1 MPAHAPRSQMQET
14 ASQYTSSIFE
24 LLNYNLFILGDA
36 RITPLTLIYIVLLA
50 GVLIYLSGKLKDLMV
65 KRLLARLRL
74 DTGAQHAIGTITR
87 YVVLLVGTLVILQTV
102 GINLTTLNVLAGA
115 VGIGIGFGLQ
125 NIANNFISGLI
136 ILFERPIKIGD
147 RIEVQ
152 GITGQVQAISARSTV
167 VRTND
172 NISIIVPNSKFISEN
187 VVNWSFAGNHIRF
200 RVPVLVAYG
209 SDLDLVTKILSEVA
223 IENDDVVSD
232 PPPTV
237 RLLKFEDRGIY
248 FELRAWSRTRVQHP
262 GAFKS
267 ALNFEIYRR
276 FVENGIEF
284 AETKRD
290 SQANGERPNTEYDDS
305 LYERPK
311 SRSAESARQ

>member
-1 MPAHAPRSQMQET
+1 MQET
-14 ASQYTSSIFE
+14 ASQYTSSVFE
-24 LLNYNLFILGDA
+24 LLNYNLFTLGEA
-36 RITPLTLIYIVLLA
+36 KITPLTLIYIALLA
-50 GVLIYLSGKLKDLMV
+50 GLLIYLSGKLKHQME

-74 DTGAQHAIGTITR
+74 DAGAQHAIGTITR
-87 YVVLLVGTLVILQTV
+87 YVVLLVGSLVILQTV

-152 GITGQVQAISARSTV
+152 GITGQVQSISARSTV

-187 VVNWSFAGNHIRF
+187 VVNWSFAGNRIRF

-209 SDLDLVTKILSEVA
+209 SDLEVVTKLLIEVA
-223 IENDDVVSD
+223 AANEDVVND
-232 PPPTV
+232 PPPTA
-237 RLLKFEDRGIY
+237 RLLRFDDRGIF

-284 AETKRD
+284 AESARRSDQNATRSSD
-290 SQANGERPNTEYDDS
+290 AEYSDAAFASD
-305 LYERPK
+305 K
-311 SRSAESARQ
+311 SRAADAAR

>member
-1 MPAHAPRSQMQET
+1 MQET
-14 ASQYTSSIFE
+14 ATQYTSSFFE
-24 LLNYNLFILGDA
+24 LLNYNLFVLGEA
-36 RITPLTLIYIVLLA
+36 RITPLTLIYIALLA
-50 GVLIYLSGKLKDLMV
+50 GLLIYLSAKLRDFMTR
-65 KRLLARLRL
+65 RLLSRLRL
-74 DTGAQHAIGTITR
+74 DPGAQHAIGTITR
-87 YVVLLVGTLVILQTV
+87 YVVLLFGSLVILQTV

-187 VVNWSFAGNHIRF
+187 VVNWSFAGNRIRF

-209 SDLDLVTKILSEVA
+209 SDLDLVTKILVEVA
-223 IENDDVVSD
+223 AENEDVVND
-232 PPPTV
+232 PPPTA
-237 RLLKFEDRGIY
+237 RLLRFDDRGIF

-284 AETKRD
+284 AEAARLSD
-290 SQANGERPNTEYDDS
+290 QNGSRSSDGEYSDVAFASD
-305 LYERPK
+305 K
-311 SRSAESARQ
+311 SRAAEAARQ

>member
-1 MPAHAPRSQMQET
+1 MQET
-14 ASQYTSSIFE
+14 TSHYTNSVFE
-24 LLNYNLFILGDA
+24 LLNYNLFTLGDA
-36 RITPLTLIYIVLLA
+36 KITPLTLIYIALLA
-50 GVLIYLSGKLKDLMV
+50 GLLVYLSGKLKDLMI
-65 KRLLARLRL
+65 KRLLVRLRL
-74 DTGAQHAIGTITR
+74 DTGAQHAVGTITR
-87 YVVLLVGTLVILQTV
+87 YVVLLVGALVILQTV

-147 RIEVQ
+147 RIEIQ

-187 VVNWSFAGNHIRF
+187 VVNWSFAGNRIRF

-209 SDLDLVTKILSEVA
+209 SDLDLVKKVLTDVASEN
-223 IENDDVVSD
+223 EDVVSD
-232 PPPTV
+232 PPPTA
-237 RLLKFEDRGIY
+237 RLLRFDDRGIY

-276 FVENGIEF
+276 FVEHGIEF
-284 AETKRD
+284 AETTKRSD
-290 SQANGERPNTEYDDS
+290 QNNSRPMDTEYNDASFATDKT
-305 LYERPK
+305 R
-311 SRSAESARQ
+311 AADAARQ

>member
-1 MPAHAPRSQMQET
+1 MQET
-14 ASQYTSSIFE
+14 TNQSSSSFFD
-24 LLNYNLFILGDA
+24 LLNYNLFVLGEA
-36 RITPLTLIYIVLLA
+36 KITPLTLIYLALLA
-50 GVLIYLSGKLKDLMV
+50 GLLIYLSGKLKDLMI
-65 KRLLARLRL
+65 KRLLSRLRL
-74 DTGAQHAIGTITR
+74 DTGAQHAVGTITR
-87 YVVLLVGTLVILQTV
+87 YVVLLVGALVILQTV

-152 GITGQVQAISARSTV
+152 GINGQVQSISARSTV

-187 VVNWSFAGNHIRF
+187 VVNWSFAGNRIRF

-209 SDLDLVTKILSEVA
+209 SDLDLVTKILTDVA
-223 IENDDVVSD
+223 AENEDVVSD
-232 PPPTV
+232 PPPTA
-237 RLLKFEDRGIY
+237 RLLRFDDRGIY

-276 FVENGIEF
+276 FVDNGIEF
-284 AETKRD
+284 AETTKRAD
-290 SQANGERPNTEYDDS
+290 QNVARAPDAEYNDASFASD
-305 LYERPK
+305 K
-311 SRSAESARQ
+311 TRSADAARQ